1 MALGYPDPAL
11 DDGTVRL
18 RPWSEAD
25 LGCVREAARDAR
37 IPEGTT
43 VPAEFTE
50 QAGLA
55 FIERQRGRR
64 EAGEGVSL
72 AVTASGEAVG
82 LAVLLLRPQAGVAGI
97 GYWIVPRARGRGL
110 ATRAVR
116 LLSDWA
122 LGDAG
127 LARVEAWVEPENL
140 PSQRVLTAAGFEREG
155 VLRAFLSYAGRR
167 ADAVVFSRTEG

>member
-25 LGCVREAARDAR
+25 LGCVREAAGDAG

-50 QAGLA
+50 PAGLA
-55 FIERQRGRR
+55 FIERQRGRV

-82 LAVLLLRPQAGVAGI
+82 LAALLLRPQAGVAGI
-97 GYWIVPRARGRGL
+97 GYA
-110 ATRAVR
+110 
-116 LLSDWA
+116 D
-122 LGDAG
+122 
-127 LARVEAWVEPENL
+127 
-140 PSQRVLTAAGFEREG
+140 
-155 VLRAFLSYAGRR
+155 RR

>member
-25 LGCVREAARDAR
+25 VGCVREAAGDPR

-50 QAGLA
+50 QAGLE
-55 FIERQRGRR
+55 FIRRQRGRV

-72 AVTASGEAVG
+72 AVAAAGEAVG
-82 LAVLLLRPQAGVAGI
+82 LAVLLHRPQPGVAGI

-110 ATRAVR
+110 ATRAVT

-122 LGDAG
+122 IRDTG

-140 PSQRVLTAAGFEREG
+140 GSQRVLTAAGFVREG
-155 VLRAFLSYAGRR
+155 VLRAFLSYPDRR
-167 ADAVVFSRTEG
+167 ADAVVFSRTA